1 MRHHAAGLARLTKR
15 GRPELAASLADDY
28 RTAPLS
34 PRERAMCDYAVK
46 LTREPWAMV
55 ESDLRPMREAGLSD
69 REILDV
75 NLIVCYFAYANRLA
89 DGLGIALEGEDD
101 VLGW

>member
-1 MRHHAAGLARLTKR
+1 VAHH
-15 GRPELAASLADDY
+15 
-28 RTAPLS
+28 RTAALS
-34 PRERAMCDYAVK
+34 ARERAICDYAVK
-46 LTREPWAMV
+46 LTLEPWEIL
-55 ESDLRPMREAGLSD
+55 ESDLEPMRSAGLSD

-75 NLIVCYFAYANRLA
+75 NLIVCYFAYVNRLA